1 MEGATESMDVWYNG
15 KYGISFYEYG
25 TELNPIGAFIGHTW
39 KNWSLVPASKP
50 FVAPA
55 KRKTKDTSTD
65 YTNGKTDLSSS
76 LLGFPLYDNREG
88 TWSFYVSDF
97 NAYQEPIIGSD
108 DKDILDNLDDPILS
122 TTVQT
127 FPEKYTELQT
137 KLNGKTV
144 AIVLD
149 EDPRYFYRGTVDIES
164 WTSPNNEGLNTVD
177 ISYSVFPYKIEI
189 DPTRVIIK
197 DSNGNG
203 THVDEDLSFSVGT
216 MPVIPYLVIKKSDS
230 RPAYYRIGFSNP
242 EINGV
247 SQSKP
252 SMGVQYNYISPRT
265 NSIDDKS
272 IGKLIAEYKTNA
284 AVSVSRS
291 SFLCSNVRGN
301 TECSFSLSLS
311 STRPSDVLVEAFLE
325 FRKGYL

>member
-1 MEGATESMDVWYNG
+1 MDVWYNG

-55 KRKTKDTSTD
+55 KRKTKDKSTD

-76 LLGFPLYDNREG
+76 LLGFPLYNNREG
-88 TWSFYVSDF
+88 TWSFYVADF

-108 DKDILDNLDDPILS
+108 DEDILDNVDDPILS

-149 EDPRYFYRGTVDIES
+149 EDPRYFYRGTIDIDS
-164 WTSPNNEGLNTVD
+164 WKSPNNEGLNTVD

-197 DSNGNG
+197 KDSES
-203 THVDEDLSFSVGT
+203 HVDEDLSFSVGR
-216 MPVIPYLVIKKSDS
+216 MPVIPYLVIKKSDTNS
-230 RPAYYRIGFSNP
+230 ARYRIGFNNP
-242 EINGV
+242 EINGA

-252 SMGVQYNYISPRT
+252 STRAQYNYISPAT
-265 NSIDDKS
+265 DSVDDYS
-272 IGKLIAEYKTNA
+272 IGKLIAEFEGRSANHQ
-284 AVSVSRS
+284 SRS
-291 SFLCSNVRGN
+291 SFLCSNIRGN
-301 TECSFSLSLS
+301 TECAFSLSLS
-311 STRPSDVLVEAFLE
+311 SSGISDVLVEAYLE

>member
-76 LLGFPLYDNREG
+76 LLGFPLYENREG

-97 NAYQEPIIGSD
+97 NAYEEPIIGSD
-108 DKDILDNLDDPILS
+108 NDDILDNVDDPILS

-149 EDPRYFYRGTVDIES
+149 EDPRYFYRGTVDIDS
-164 WTSPNNEGLNTVD
+164 WKSPNNEGLNTVD

-197 DSNGNG
+197 NGSES
-203 THVDEDLSFSVGT
+203 HVDEDLSFSVGR
-216 MPVIPYLVIKKSDS
+216 MPVIPYLVIKKSDQ
-230 RPAYYRIGFSNP
+230 RAARYRIGFNNP

-252 SMGVQYNYISPRT
+252 SMGAQYNYISPAT
-265 NSIDDKS
+265 GSVNDYS
-272 IGKLIAEYKTNA
+272 IGKLIAEYKANA
-284 AVSVSRS
+284 TLSVSRG
-291 SFLCSNVRGN
+291 SFLCSNVKGN
-301 TECSFSLSLS
+301 ILCSFSLSLS
-311 STRPSDVLVEAFLE
+311 STGPSDVIVEAFLE